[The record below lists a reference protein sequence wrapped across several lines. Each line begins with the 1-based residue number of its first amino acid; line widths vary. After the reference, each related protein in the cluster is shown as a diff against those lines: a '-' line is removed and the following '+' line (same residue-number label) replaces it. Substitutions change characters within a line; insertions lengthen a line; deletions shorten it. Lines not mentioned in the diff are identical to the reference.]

1 MLLSER
7 LKNNDTDFVLLFNES
22 MNNMTQNKQMDFHVR
37 FWHSGEVHTRY
48 YTSKFMGHAT
58 AEDFVNTF
66 ETATA
71 NLNHIRMLQLTMD
84 GPNVNWKFH
93 DLIDSQLNKD
103 KGASLLNIGSC
114 GLHIVHGG
122 FKHGVIASGWSVD
135 EFLKNLHLL
144 FKDTPARR
152 EDYEKVVNNSH
163 PQYTL

>member
-48 YTSKFMGHAT
+48 YTSEFMGHAT
-58 AEDFVNTF
+58 TEDMVNTF

-71 NLNHIRMLQLTMD
+71 NLNHKRMLQLTMD

-103 KGASLLNIGSC
+103 K
-114 GLHIVHGG
+114 
-122 FKHGVIASGWSVD
+122 
-135 EFLKNLHLL
+135 
-144 FKDTPARR
+144 
-152 EDYEKVVNNSH
+152 
-163 PQYTL
+163 